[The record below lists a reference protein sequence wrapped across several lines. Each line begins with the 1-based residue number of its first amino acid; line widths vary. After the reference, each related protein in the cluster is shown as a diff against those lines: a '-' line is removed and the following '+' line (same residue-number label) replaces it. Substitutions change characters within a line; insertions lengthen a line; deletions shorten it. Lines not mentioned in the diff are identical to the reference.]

1 MKDEKQKLVKEMFN
15 VINLS
20 LKLLPGGEI
29 ACPECYESLSL
40 QEVGL
45 QEDCENEEHPFPFIQ
60 ACGLDYFVV
69 PISKRMV
76 EVWNALAGIPDP
88 QEFVEAAKELLEK
101 MELLLG
107 EASWRMDYEHNQDVI
122 DDSKNAIIRFEK
134 ALGKV

>member
-88 QEFVEAAKELLEK
+88 QEFVEAAKSLLAANHYRLWNSSNAAKE
-101 MELLLG
+101 EFS
-107 EASWRMDYEHNQDVI
+107 EAI
-122 DDSKNAIIRFEK
+122 TRFEK